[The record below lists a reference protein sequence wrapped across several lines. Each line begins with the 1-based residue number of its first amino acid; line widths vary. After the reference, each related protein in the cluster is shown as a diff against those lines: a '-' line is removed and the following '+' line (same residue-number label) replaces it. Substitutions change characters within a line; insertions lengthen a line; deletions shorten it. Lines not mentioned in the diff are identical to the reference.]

1 MQNLFIGQKAEIK
14 PTLEEAG
21 MRIMDIYGGYV
32 GKWLPG
38 FGDLGLH
45 IDELKSA
52 GVFGKGWL

>member
-1 MQNLFIGQKAEIK
+1 MVV
-14 PTLEEAG
+14 
-21 MRIMDIYGGYV
+21 MW